1 MSNKLVISIGGLH
14 CKACELLSEDSLQR
28 IENVTRVRVNHK
40 TGEAEI
46 YYQGE
51 APALSEIK
59 QNLEELGYK
68 LNKDGQNTNETK
80 NNNWIF
86 VVLGIIIVYWFISRF
101 NFLDFSSL
109 LGQGEFSLSLALL
122 VGLVAGVSTCLALVG
137 GLILGVAANYAKN
150 HPEATGFQKFKPHL
164 LFNAGRIGGFFIL
177 GGILGLVGSTFK
189 LSPLFNGILIIL
201 VGLVILFMGLK
212 LLNVLPAL
220 SDFDISLPKKFGRG
234 HKSNNAI
241 LLGVL
246 TFFLPCGFTQ
256 AMQIYALSTG
266 SFINGSLVMALFAL
280 GTAPGLLSIGGLASI
295 IKGKS
300 ANTFFRIAGAIIVIF
315 ALINLN
321 NGFKLVQISGSGDSQ
336 TNQTTNAQGET
347 AKTNDN
353 TLSPG
358 VEIKDGVQIVS
369 MTETSRGYTPNDFTI
384 IKGMPVRWVITAN
397 APYSCASGLI
407 VPSLNIEK
415 QLTPGENTI
424 EFTPSNVGSI
434 PFSCS
439 MGMYTGNFNVVAK

>member
-1 MSNKLVISIGGLH
+1 MSNKLVVSIGGLH

-28 IENVTRVRVNHK
+28 IKNVTRVRVNHK

-59 QNLEELGYK
+59 ENLEELGYK
-68 LNKDGQNTNETK
+68 LNQDGQSAAGTK
-80 NNNWIF
+80 DNNWIF
-86 VVLGIIIVYWFISRF
+86 VILGIIIVYWFISRF

-220 SDFDISLPKKFGRG
+220 SNFDIALPKKFGRG

-266 SFINGSLVMALFAL
+266 NFINGGLVMALFAL

-321 NGFKLVQISGSGDSQ
+321 NGFKLVQISGSGDVQ
-336 TNQTTNAQGET
+336 TEQSETNAD
-347 AKTNDN
+347 A
-353 TLSPG
+353 
-358 VEIKDGVQIVS
+358 VQTIS
-369 MTETSRGYTPNDFTI
+369 MTETSNGYVPNNFTI
-384 IKGMPVRWVITAN
+384 VKGVPVRWVITAN

-407 VPSLNIEK
+407 IPSLNIQK

-439 MGMYTGNFNVVAK
+439 MGMYTGSFTVVAK